1 MCYYLGTERKKEVCE
16 HMAGYCDQC
25 ENHCPLNALRCGR
38 GRRMY
43 GNMNEGNDIP
53 EQDDRG
59 AGRGPRGGRRH
70 DRAEGRDPE
79 LRGHGSEEFHSEE
92 AYDGHGDSPENQR
105 HRGRG
110 DHDWDDCGRH
120 GGDDFGGHHR
130 HDDRDWN
137 GRDGHHGHGND
148 DFDGHHGRGD
158 HDFDGHHGHHGCGD
172 HDGDDCDGHHGHG
185 GDCEGRHGRGD
196 GDFDGHHGHHGRSD
210 DHCEGHGHHG
220 PTAADLTRR
229 MESGNLTEMMEMCGH
244 MLHHRPEVA
253 SARGQGRI
261 LMILA
266 ELGQISQRQLQEM
279 LRIQPG
285 SMSEILSKL
294 ERKGLLTR
302 ERGEDRRGNLLR
314 ITDAGRAAV
323 TETAPLPEDTLFN
336 ALSAEQQD
344 DLRSLLKLLLTDW
357 IARFGRS
364 PKPRG
369 EASPQ
374 ASPEESTDSNR

>member
-1 MCYYLGTERKKEVCE
+1 
-16 HMAGYCDQC
+16 MAGYCDQC

-53 EQDDRG
+53 AQDDRG
-59 AGRGPRGGRRH
+59 AGRGPRGERRH

-79 LRGHGSEEFHSEE
+79 LRGHGPEEFHSEE
-92 AYDGHGDSPENQR
+92 AYDGRGDRPENR
-105 HRGRG
+105 R
-110 DHDWDDCGRH
+110 
-120 GGDDFGGHHR
+120 
-130 HDDRDWN
+130 
-137 GRDGHHGHGND
+137 
-148 DFDGHHGRGD
+148 HHGRGD
-158 HDFDGHHGHHGCGD
+158 HDFDGHHGRGD

-185 GDCEGRHGRGD
+185 GDCEGRHGRG
-196 GDFDGHHGHHGRSD
+196 D

-266 ELGQISQRQLQEM
+266 EQEQISQRQLQEM

-369 EASPQ
+369 EAAPQ

>member
-1 MCYYLGTERKKEVCE
+1 
-16 HMAGYCDQC
+16 MAGYCDQC

-59 AGRGPRGGRRH
+59 AGRGPCGGHRH

-79 LRGHGSEEFHSEE
+79 LRGHRPEALHSEE
-92 AYDGHGDSPENQR
+92 AYDGHGGDDFEGR
-105 HRGRG
+105 HGRHGHG
-110 DHDWDDCGRH
+110 DHDWDGR
-120 GGDDFGGHHR
+120 
-130 HDDRDWN
+130 
-137 GRDGHHGHGND
+137 
-148 DFDGHHGRGD
+148 DGHHGRGD
-158 HDFDGHHGHHGCGD
+158 HDFEGHHGHYGHGGDDCEGHHGHHGHGN
-172 HDGDDCDGHHGHG
+172 DDCEGRHGHHGHG
-185 GDCEGRHGRGD
+185 DDNCEGHHGHHGHGDGDCEGRHGHHGHGD
-196 GDFDGHHGHHGRSD
+196 DDCEGRHGHGDDDFEGHHGRGGRD
-210 DHCEGHGHHG
+210 CEARGDRERHDHHG
-220 PTAADLTRR
+220 PTSADLTRR
-229 MESGNLTEMMEMCGH
+229 MESGNLTEIMEMCGH

-266 ELGQISQRQLQEM
+266 EQEQISQRQLQEM

-294 ERKGLLTR
+294 ERKGLVTR

-323 TETAPLPEDTLFN
+323 TPTAPLPEDTLFN
-336 ALSAEQQD
+336 ALTPEQQD
-344 DLRSLLKLLLTDW
+344 ELRALLKLLLTDW

-364 PKPRG
+364 PRPRG
-369 EASPQ
+369 EAAPQ
-374 ASPEESTDSNR
+374 ESPEEPTDSNR

>member
-1 MCYYLGTERKKEVCE
+1 
-16 HMAGYCDQC
+16 
-25 ENHCPLNALRCGR
+25 
-38 GRRMY
+38 
-43 GNMNEGNDIP
+43 
-53 EQDDRG
+53 
-59 AGRGPRGGRRH
+59 
-70 DRAEGRDPE
+70 
-79 LRGHGSEEFHSEE
+79 
-92 AYDGHGDSPENQR
+92 
-105 HRGRG
+105 
-110 DHDWDDCGRH
+110 
-120 GGDDFGGHHR
+120 
-130 HDDRDWN
+130 
-137 GRDGHHGHGND
+137 
-148 DFDGHHGRGD
+148 
-158 HDFDGHHGHHGCGD
+158 
-172 HDGDDCDGHHGHG
+172 
-185 GDCEGRHGRGD
+185 
-196 GDFDGHHGHHGRSD
+196 
-210 DHCEGHGHHG
+210 
-220 PTAADLTRR
+220 

-253 SARGQGRI
+253 SVRGQGRI

-266 ELGQISQRQLQEM
+266 EQEQISQRQLQEM

-369 EASPQ
+369 EAAPQ

>member
-1 MCYYLGTERKKEVCE
+1 
-16 HMAGYCDQC
+16 MAGYCDQC

-53 EQDDRG
+53 AQDDRG
-59 AGRGPRGGRRH
+59 AGRGQRGGYRH

-79 LRGHGSEEFHSEE
+79 LRGQGPEEFHSEE
-92 AYDGHGDSPENQR
+92 AYDGRGDSPENQR

-110 DHDWDDCGRH
+110 DGDWDDCGRH

-137 GRDGHHGHGND
+137 GRDGHHGHGDD
-148 DFDGHHGRGD
+148 DFDEHHGRGD
-158 HDFDGHHGHHGCGD
+158 HDFDGHH
-172 HDGDDCDGHHGHG
+172 
-185 GDCEGRHGRGD
+185 GRHGRGD
-196 GDFDGHHGHHGRSD
+196 GDFDGHHGRHGRGD
-210 DHCEGHGHHG
+210 DHCEGRGHHG

-266 ELGQISQRQLQEM
+266 EQEQISQRQLQEM

-369 EASPQ
+369 EAAPQ